1 MKKLFLIAVTLLFT
15 GGSIS
20 CPALRAAATPV
31 AESST
36 ADKPDRTIVA
46 KVKAMTALPGMLPL
60 YWDEKKGELWLEI
73 PGFEEEFIYFT
84 SLPGGLGSNDV
95 GLDRGQLGARRL
107 VRFMRS
113 GNKVLLVQR
122 NMEFRAT
129 TDDELERRAIEDSFA
144 SSVIAGFTVEAE
156 QDGRVLV
163 NATEFALRD
172 AHDVIGRLKRSRQGT
187 FTLDAKRSAI
197 YLPRTKSFPR
207 NTEIEVWQTF
217 AGVEPGPFVQ
227 DVTPDPKSVTIRLRQ
242 SFVRLPGPGYTPRA
256 FHPGAGYGS
265 MRYMDYGVPIAD
277 PITRRFMT
285 RHRLEKKDPRAAR
298 SEVVKPIIYYLD
310 PGTPE
315 PIRSALLD
323 GARWWTDAFEAA
335 GFLNAFRV
343 ELLPPDGDMQD
354 VRYNTIQWV
363 HRATRGWSYG
373 SSVTDPRTG
382 EIVKGHVTLGSLRV
396 RQDYL
401 IAEGLLA
408 PYEPGKPPSPEM
420 ERMALAR
427 LRQLAAHEVGHT
439 LGLAHNYIAS
449 VANRASV
456 MDYPHPF
463 VKLRADRTIDLT
475 DAYANGIGEWDKV
488 AIAAGY
494 SQFPSGTDELTAVD
508 RILRDARARGLFYL
522 TDQDARP
529 PGSVHPQAHLWD
541 SGTNAVDELNRMLT
555 VRAAALARF
564 GENVIRPGRP
574 LALIEDA
581 LVPIY
586 LGHRYQ
592 LEAAVKSIA
601 GQSYSLALR
610 GDGQVPLAVVPG
622 VEQRRALDAL
632 LGTVTPAVLRL
643 PEPLLAVLP
652 PRPAGFEVT
661 RELFARRTGL
671 VFDALAPADAAA
683 SVTFSLLLH
692 PQRASRLLQQH
703 ALDSQL
709 PGLEEVL
716 SRIIDATWRQPAG
729 ADFEGEIQ
737 RVVNFVALGQW
748 FRLGSDDS
756 AGLQVQAV
764 VAQQLTALRDVL
776 AKASAGADLAS
787 VQRAH
792 LAHGQR
798 LIDRFFADPKAFVPP
813 PAPVVPP
820 GQPIG
825 SATCDFDFEQ

>member
-1 MKKLFLIAVTLLFT
+1 MKKFLPIAVTLVFT
-15 GGSIS
+15 LGPITS
-20 CPALRAAATPV
+20 PALDAAAAAV
-31 AESST
+31 AESPAT
-36 ADKPDRTIVA
+36 DKPDRTIA
-46 KVKAMTALPGMLPL
+46 GKVKAMTAMPGLLPL

-73 PGFEEEFIYFT
+73 PGFEEELLYFT

-107 VRFMRS
+107 VRFQRS
-113 GNKVLLVQR
+113 GNKVLLMQR

-129 TDDELERRAIEDSFA
+129 TNDELERRALEDSFA
-144 SSVIAGFTVEAE
+144 RSVIAGFTVEAE

-197 YLPRTKSFPR
+197 HLPRTKSFTR

-217 AGVEPGPFVQ
+217 AGTEPGSFVE
-227 DVTPDPKSVTIRLRQ
+227 DVAPDAKSITMRLRH
-242 SFVRLPGPGYTPRA
+242 SFVRLPDPGYTPRV

-265 MRYMDYGVPIAD
+265 MRYMDYGVPIAE
-277 PITRRFMT
+277 PITRRFMP

-298 SEVVKPIIYYLD
+298 SEVAKPIVYYLD

-315 PIRSALLD
+315 PIRGALLD
-323 GARWWTDAFEAA
+323 GARWWAEAFEAA

-382 EIVKGHVTLGSLRV
+382 EIIKGHVTLGSLRV

-408 PYEPGKPPSPEM
+408 PHEPGKPPSPEM

-439 LGLAHNYIAS
+439 LGLAHNFIAS
-449 VANRASV
+449 VANRTSV

-463 VKLRADRTIDLT
+463 AKLRADRTIDLS

-494 SQFPSGTDELTAVD
+494 SQFPAGTDEGAAID
-508 RILRDARARGLFYL
+508 RMLREARARGLFYL

-529 PGSVHPQAHLWD
+529 PGSLHPQAHLWD
-541 SGTNAVDELNRMLT
+541 GGANAVDELNRMLT

-592 LEAAVKSIA
+592 LEAAVKSIG
-601 GQSYSLALR
+601 GQSYNIALR
-610 GDGQVPLAVVPG
+610 GDGQVPPMAVPAL
-622 VEQRRALDAL
+622 EQRRALDAL
-632 LGTVTPAVLRL
+632 LGTLTPAALRL
-643 PEPLLAVLP
+643 PESLLAVLP

-671 VFDALAPADAAA
+671 AFDTLAPAEAAA
-683 SVTFSLLLH
+683 SMTFSLLLH
-692 PQRASRLLQQH
+692 PQRASRVLQQH
-703 ALDSQL
+703 ARDSQL

-716 SRIIDATWRQPAG
+716 SKMVDATWRKPAG
-729 ADFEGEIQ
+729 ADLEGEIQ
-737 RVVNFVALGQW
+737 RVVNFAALGQL

-756 AGLQVQAV
+756 AGLQVQAL
-764 VAQQLTALRDVL
+764 VAQQLTSLRDAL
-776 AKASAGADLAS
+776 SKASAGAELVS
-787 VQRAH
+787 MQRAH
-792 LAHGQR
+792 LAHGHR
-798 LIDRFFADPKAFVPP
+798 LIDRYFADPKAFSPP
-813 PAPVVPP
+813 PAPAVPP

-825 SATCDFDFEQ
+825 SATCDFDFER

>member
-1 MKKLFLIAVTLLFT
+1 MKKRILVTATLLFA
-15 GGSIS
+15 GGSIFFS
-20 CPALRAAATPV
+20 ALRAAA

-36 ADKPDRTIVA
+36 AERADRTIA
-46 KVKAMTALPGMLPL
+46 GKVKAMTALPGMLPL

-73 PGFEEEFIYFT
+73 PSFEEEFIYFT

-107 VRFMRS
+107 VRFQRS

-129 TDDELERRAIEDSFA
+129 TNDDLERRAIEDSFA

-197 YLPRTKSFPR
+197 HLPRTKSFPR

-217 AGVEPGPFVQ
+217 AGTEPGQFVG
-227 DVTPDPKSVTIRLRQ
+227 DVTPDPKSVTLRLRH
-242 SFVRLPGPGYTPRA
+242 SFVRLPDPGYTPRP

-265 MRYMDYGVPIAD
+265 MRYMDYGVPIAE
-277 PITRRFMT
+277 PIARRFMV

-298 SEVVKPIIYYLD
+298 SEVVKPIVYYLD

-315 PIRSALLD
+315 PIRSALLE
-323 GARWWTDAFEAA
+323 GARWWAEAFDAA

-343 ELLPPDGDMQD
+343 ELLPPGGDMQD

-373 SSVTDPRTG
+373 SSVSDPRTG
-382 EIVKGHVTLGSLRV
+382 EIIKGHVTLGSLRV

-408 PYEPGKPPSPEM
+408 PHESGKPPSPEM
-420 ERMALAR
+420 ERMALGR
-427 LRQLAAHEVGHT
+427 LRQLSAHEVGHT
-439 LGLAHNYIAS
+439 LGLAHNFIAS

-456 MDYPHPF
+456 MDYPHPL

-475 DAYANGIGEWDKV
+475 DAYTNGIGAWDKV

-494 SQFPSGTDELTAVD
+494 SQFPPGTDEMAAVD
-508 RILRDARARGLFYL
+508 RMLREARERGLFYL

-529 PGSVHPQAHLWD
+529 PGTVHPLAHLWD
-541 SGTNAVDELNRMLT
+541 SGTNAVDELNRMLA

-574 LALIEDA
+574 LALIEEA

-592 LEAAVKSIA
+592 LEAAIKSIG
-601 GQSYSLALR
+601 GQSYTLALR
-610 GDGQVPLAVVPG
+610 GDGQVPLAAVPA
-622 VEQRRALDAL
+622 VEQRRALDAA
-632 LGTVTPAVLRL
+632 LGTVVPATLRL

-652 PRPAGFEVT
+652 PRPAGFEMT
-661 RELFARRTGL
+661 REVFSRRTGL
-671 VFDALAPADAAA
+671 VFDVLAPAESAANM
-683 SVTFSLLLH
+683 TFSLLLH

-703 ALDSQL
+703 ARDSQL

-716 SRIIDATWRQPAG
+716 SRMVDATWRQPAG
-729 ADFEGEIQ
+729 DDFEGEIQ
-737 RVVNFVALGQW
+737 RAVNFAALAHL
-748 FRLGSDDS
+748 FRLGADDS
-756 AGLQVQAV
+756 VGPQGQAL
-764 VAQQLTALRDVL
+764 VAQQLTTLRDVL
-776 AKASAGADLAS
+776 AKTSAATETAS

-792 LAHGQR
+792 LAHGHR
-798 LIDRFFADPKAFVPP
+798 LIDRFFADPKEFVPLP
-813 PAPVVPP
+813 TPAVPP

-825 SATCDFDFEQ
+825 SATCDFDFE